1 MAMTVAEKIE
11 LEEEL
16 IQMAGGF
23 LDEGKIN
30 GDSAQV
36 YRSASGVIDGHFR
49 MGLLFWRIKQD
60 PRDHFTKSV
69 LLAQETTS
77 LLASMKEVYI
87 GKALFDPDVRVYLA
101 YLVGLPHPPVDL
113 SKMDEN
119 VMARAFF
126 GNVLIGAADIVE
138 WPKYRDALPQGKR
151 YDLARRT
158 NELYADLLAGRI
170 TPEVGVPLAEELWV
184 ERKNNTYY
192 DTRGGGFGDSNDH
205 LVNYV
210 LGAILK
216 KIGST
221 VPTVHAWVW

>member
-1 MAMTVAEKIE
+1 MTIPERIE

-16 IQMAGGF
+16 MQVAASF
-23 LDEGKIN
+23 LDEAKTN
-30 GDSAQV
+30 GDSAQI
-36 YRSASGVIDGHFR
+36 YRSISGIIDRNFKI
-49 MGLLFWRIKQD
+49 GLLFWRLQKG
-60 PRDHFTKSV
+60 PREHFAKIV
-69 LLAQETTS
+69 QLAQETS
-77 LLASMKEVYI
+77 VLLENM
-87 GKALFDPDVRVYLA
+87 DPDFQGGGLFNPEETVYLA

-113 SKMDEN
+113 SQMDEN

-126 GNVLIGAADIVE
+126 GNVLIGAADIAD
-138 WPKYRDALPQGKR
+138 WPKYRDVLPQGKR

-170 TPEVGVPLAEELWV
+170 TPEVGVPLAEELWA
-184 ERKNNTYY
+184 ERRSHTYY
-192 DTRGGGFGDSNDH
+192 DTPSGGFDTDNDN